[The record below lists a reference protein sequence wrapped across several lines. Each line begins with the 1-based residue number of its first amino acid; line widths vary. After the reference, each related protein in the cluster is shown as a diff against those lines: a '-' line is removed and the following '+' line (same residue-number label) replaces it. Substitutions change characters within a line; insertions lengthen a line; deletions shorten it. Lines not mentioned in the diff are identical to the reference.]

1 MHAEQSSC
9 WLSYRN
15 VNLLLIFIIILC
27 CWYLTNFKP
36 WSLSIVA
43 ENNRKPKAYQPPYW
57 SQKLKVFNQVIIA
70 HLISKAR
77 FYDNE
82 HIKYNA
88 PQWAEHITTKCFH
101 AVHIYLEI
109 LRKYHEMVLFREQWH
124 VFWNFNLARKLKC
137 HVAIMLTI
145 LICIA

>member
-1 MHAEQSSC
+1 M
-9 WLSYRN
+9 
-15 VNLLLIFIIILC
+15 LL
-27 CWYLTNFKP
+27 
-36 WSLSIVA
+36 
-43 ENNRKPKAYQPPYW
+43 
-57 SQKLKVFNQVIIA
+57 VFNQFQAMISFYSCWKQQKTKGLSASV
-70 HLISKAR
+70 LIPKIKSFQPSNNCSSYYQSKILWQPCCT
-77 FYDNE
+77 E
-82 HIKYNA
+82 HIKYNT

-145 LICIA
+145 MICIA